1 MASLH
6 DSLLGDFTRGG
17 QVTLHFLRMTFQVIK
32 RFSLAIILFYLIVT
46 LGVWVYMTDSYDRYL
61 GFRHAI
67 ANIGMFYGNGE
78 SLVELKNP
86 KGTISKVRI
95 AYLANSRNIRK
106 IRSELVNK
114 FFLSA
119 LYSAL
124 SIGILLPIIA
134 AKILAF
140 GKDKRRE
147 HHLRGGR
154 ILEAEDIGKMLRKQK
169 RESALKVAG
178 VPLIDGTETSHILLS
193 GSPGTGKSTTLY
205 DLMKFI
211 RERGDRAITYSPSG
225 DFIERYFKDG
235 DHVLNPFD
243 ARCKTWNVWNEC
255 DYDYH
260 FNMVAEAM
268 IPDSNSGDPFWNNA
282 ARTLVSSLFI
292 AMRKKGNDRL
302 QEFLELLTERE
313 LSELHSYLE
322 GTSAA
327 SIIDPESAK
336 TAISIRTTAATQ
348 AHALQFVPGGTDTFN
363 IRRWV
368 TNDSG
373 SDWVYLMAKPDQI
386 SSVRSLL
393 SAWLE
398 IFTNSLMSLS
408 ASRTR
413 RIWLILDELPS
424 LNKIPSLDNFLA
436 QARKYGGCGVIA
448 FQQLSQLR
456 DRYGKDG
463 AESLAGLCAT
473 WVCMRQNDPDTA
485 KWVAQ
490 SFGESEIN
498 EAQHGLSY
506 GASELR
512 DGESLSKQRKKLE
525 TLLPAQISSLDNL
538 EGYVRLPG
546 EIPVAHFKMEHIP
559 TPTRA
564 EAFVP
569 RQLELTQDSSRND
582 VPHAK
587 TSDQSKAIPP
597 KETATEDADEI
608 TTFGDFDTA

>member
-1 MASLH
+1 MAMN
-6 DSLLGDFTRGG
+6 R
-17 QVTLHFLRMTFQVIK
+17 
-32 RFSLAIILFYLIVT
+32 SLA
-46 LGVWVYMTDSYDRYL
+46 R
-61 GFRHAI
+61 
-67 ANIGMFYGNGE
+67 
-78 SLVELKNP
+78 
-86 KGTISKVRI
+86 
-95 AYLANSRNIRK
+95 
-106 IRSELVNK
+106 
-114 FFLSA
+114 
-119 LYSAL
+119 
-124 SIGILLPIIA
+124 
-134 AKILAF
+134 
-140 GKDKRRE
+140 
-147 HHLRGGR
+147 
-154 ILEAEDIGKMLRKQK
+154 
-169 RESALKVAG
+169 
-178 VPLIDGTETSHILLS
+178 
-193 GSPGTGKSTTLY
+193 
-205 DLMKFI
+205 
-211 RERGDRAITYSPSG
+211 
-225 DFIERYFKDG
+225 
-235 DHVLNPFD
+235 
-243 ARCKTWNVWNEC
+243 
-255 DYDYH
+255 
-260 FNMVAEAM
+260 
-268 IPDSNSGDPFWNNA
+268 
-282 ARTLVSSLFI
+282 
-292 AMRKKGNDRL
+292 
-302 QEFLELLTERE
+302 FLELLTDRE
-313 LSELHSYLE
+313 LSELYSYLE

-348 AHALQFVPGGTDTFN
+348 AHALRFVPGGTDTFN

-413 RIWLILDELPS
+413 RIWLIPDELPG

-463 AESLAGLCAT
+463 AAESLAGLCAT

-525 TLLPAQISSLDNL
+525 TILPAQISSLDNL

-569 RQLELTQDSSRND
+569 RQLETIQSGSKEG
-582 VPHAK
+582 VP
-587 TSDQSKAIPP
+587 QNQIPT
-597 KETATEDADEI
+597 KEDTRPRKENATEDVDDI
-608 TTFGDFDTA
+608 VTFGDFDEA